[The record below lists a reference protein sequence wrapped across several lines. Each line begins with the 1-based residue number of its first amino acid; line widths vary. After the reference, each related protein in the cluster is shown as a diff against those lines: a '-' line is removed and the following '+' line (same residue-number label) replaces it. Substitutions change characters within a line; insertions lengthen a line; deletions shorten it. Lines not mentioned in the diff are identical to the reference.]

1 MTLQLM
7 YFIPGHLVEI
17 KTPEGILSLF
27 AGENRS
33 FYCFVE
39 GLPPPTVRWLK
50 NNKILKERK
59 SQQGKHLAD
68 LALDFPELDLH
79 HAGNYTCETSNNN
92 TITNKSTIL
101 VTVSCKHLLIVNK
114 RRLFPHPY
122 IAVLDTRACL

>member
-1 MTLQLM
+1 M
-7 YFIPGHLVEI
+7 EI

-59 SQQGKHLAD
+59 SQQGKYLAD

-79 HAGNYTCETSNNN
+79 HAGNYTCEASNNN

-122 IAVLDTRACL
+122 ISVLDTRAFL